1 MYGITPNTHT
11 HHMEA
16 GRLKRNENEC
26 KVTKG
31 ANECG
36 GEKSVR
42 DFVVGF
48 YRWYILLL
56 FSISHNEV
64 LRWCKK
70 MTTKKKEKQTD
81 RAKNEGTT

>member
-1 MYGITPNTHT
+1 MS
-11 HHMEA
+11 
-16 GRLKRNENEC
+16 
-26 KVTKG
+26 V
-31 ANECG
+31 G

-70 MTTKKKEKQTD
+70 MTTKKKEKQMD

>member
-48 YRWYILLL
+48 YR
-56 FSISHNEV
+56 
-64 LRWCKK
+64 
-70 MTTKKKEKQTD
+70 
-81 RAKNEGTT
+81 